1 MSLGPF
7 AVALIVPPLNLVP
20 LGLAGVAL
28 AALTRWR
35 RMGLAIAGVA
45 LAGLLGLALPF
56 TGGLLIA
63 SLERHLPL
71 VPPANDPP
79 RAIVV
84 LAAEVEHGTRD
95 PGADDVADSM
105 AVDLGPLT
113 VMRLRAAATLARRT
127 GLPVLVSGG
136 KPPDGSISLAALMAA
151 SLQDDFGIPAR
162 WREDRSEDTWE
173 NASDSAA
180 ILRSEGIGSVYVVT
194 HAWHMR
200 RALIAFRHA
209 GINATAA
216 PVLLDHAPTGIVSD
230 FAPRMSGWRMSFYAL
245 HEWIGCLYYA
255 WRR

>member
-7 AVALIVPPLNLVP
+7 AIAAIVPPLNLVP

-35 RMGLAIAGVA
+35 RLGLAIAGVA
-45 LAGLLGLALPF
+45 LALLLVLALPF

-63 SLERHLPL
+63 SLERGLPL
-71 VPPANDPP
+71 IPPADDPP

-84 LAAEVEHGTRD
+84 LAAEVDHGARD
-95 PGADDVADSM
+95 PGANSAADDQ

-113 VMRLRAAATLARRT
+113 VMRLRAAAALARRT

-136 KPPDGSISLAALMAA
+136 KPPDGSVSLAALMAE
-151 SLQDDFGIPAR
+151 SLRDDFGVPTR
-162 WREDRSEDTWE
+162 WREDRSDDTWE

-180 ILRSEGIGSVYVVT
+180 ILRREGIGSVYLVT
-194 HAWHMR
+194 HAWHMP

-209 GINATAA
+209 GLRATAA
-216 PVLLDHAPTGIVSD
+216 PVLLDHAPTGIASD
-230 FAPRMSGWRMSFYAL
+230 FAPRLSGWRMSFYAL

>member
-7 AVALIVPPLNLVP
+7 AIAAIVPPLNLVP

-35 RMGLAIAGVA
+35 RLGLAIAGVA
-45 LAGLLGLALPF
+45 LALLLVLALPF

-63 SLERHLPL
+63 SLERGLPL
-71 VPPANDPP
+71 IPPADDPP

-84 LAAEVEHGTRD
+84 LAAEVDHGARD
-95 PGADDVADSM
+95 PGASSAADDQ

-113 VMRLRAAATLARRT
+113 VMRLRAAAALARRT

-136 KPPDGSISLAALMAA
+136 KPPDGSVSLAALMAE
-151 SLQDDFGIPAR
+151 SLRDDFGVPTR
-162 WREDRSEDTWE
+162 WREDRSDDTWE

-180 ILRSEGIGSVYVVT
+180 ILRREGIGSVYLVT
-194 HAWHMR
+194 HAWHMP

-209 GINATAA
+209 GLRATAA
-216 PVLLDHAPTGIVSD
+216 PVLLDHAPTGIASD
-230 FAPRMSGWRMSFYAL
+230 FAPRLSGWRMSFYAL